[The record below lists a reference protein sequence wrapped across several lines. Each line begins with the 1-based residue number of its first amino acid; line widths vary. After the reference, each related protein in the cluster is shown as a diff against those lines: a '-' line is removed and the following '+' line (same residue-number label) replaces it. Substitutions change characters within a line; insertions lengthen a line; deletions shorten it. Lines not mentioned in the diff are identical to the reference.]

1 MKGFWVISPSL
12 PWKLAF
18 PLSIPTGGG
27 SAWLRNPSPKLH
39 PDWLVDGGSWIS
51 LWQEAEPGLG
61 APSLGLEFFLGSF
74 TSPFGFPPKMFKPSL
89 SHLRLKDA
97 IGYEGPDVS
106 ERRLPE
112 ATGDASQ

>member
-1 MKGFWVISPSL
+1 MTDEEAEADAIKQRTS
-12 PWKLAF
+12 
-18 PLSIPTGGG
+18 
-27 SAWLRNPSPKLH
+27 SPK
-39 PDWLVDGGSWIS
+39 VDI
-51 LWQEAEPGLG
+51 WQEAEPGLG